1 MEKSEALIVKVQPE
15 VVTAEMA
22 IKMVEVEVEVLIE
35 VEEEGMEEEGKTFVN
50 TSCNNIIVL
59 IEEIKISFLPSF
71 AFLNHASDFEIGTF
85 DVACS

>member
-1 MEKSEALIVKVQPE
+1 MEKSEAPIVKVQPE

-50 TSCNNIIVL
+50 TSCNNNIVL
-59 IEEIKISFLPSF
+59 IEEIKF
-71 AFLNHASDFEIGTF
+71 FLNHASDFEIGTF